1 MKNEIDKKIM
11 IVRKLLQ
18 IGAYLQKTGARVTK
32 EYGLT
37 QQQFVVLN
45 EIVEKK
51 TVNQKQLVGE
61 LLFEKSN
68 VSKIVKKLNNSE
80 LIDISISKGD
90 ARLTILSA
98 TKKGEDLRRKCLD
111 SLNELSLEWLDSLGE
126 DDIEKS
132 LNSLSV
138 IRQLIFKNE

>member
-98 TKKGEDLRRKCLD
+98 TKKGEDLRKKCLD
-111 SLNELSLEWLDSLGE
+111 SLNELSLEWLDSLSE
-126 DDIEKS
+126 DEIEKS

-138 IRQLIFKNE
+138 IRQLIFKDQ

>member
-68 VSKIVKKLNNSE
+68 VSKIVKKLNHSE

-98 TKKGEDLRRKCLD
+98 TKKGADLRRKCLD
-111 SLNELSLEWLDSLGE
+111 SLNELSLEWLDSLSE
-126 DDIEKS
+126 YEIEKS

-138 IRQLIFKNE
+138 IRQLIFKS